1 MKNQSLARRLTFAFA
16 GLRTA
21 WHTESSFKVHV
32 LATVAVLAAL
42 AWWRPSALWCAVIV
56 LTVAA
61 VLAAEL
67 VNTAVEHL
75 ADHLHPEQHL
85 QIKIVKDCA
94 AGAVLVV
101 SLAAL
106 AVAVAFVYD
115 VVL

>member
-1 MKNQSLARRLTFAFA
+1 MKNQSFTRRLAFAFA

-21 WHTESSFKVHV
+21 WRTENSFKIHV
-32 LATVAVLAAL
+32 VATVVVVAAM
-42 AWWRPSALWCAVIV
+42 AWLRPPPVWWAVIL

-67 VNTAVEHL
+67 VNTAIEYL
-75 ADHLHPEQHL
+75 ADHLHPEQHP

-94 AGAVLVV
+94 AGAVLVS
-101 SLAAL
+101 SLVAL
-106 AVAVAFVYD
+106 AVAAVFVYD

>member
-1 MKNQSLARRLTFAFA
+1 MKNQSFARRLTFAFA
-16 GLRTA
+16 GLWTA
-21 WHTESSFKVHV
+21 WRTENSFKVHV

-42 AWWRPSALWCAVIV
+42 VWWRPSALWCAVIV

-67 VNTAVEHL
+67 VNTAIEYL
-75 ADHLHPEQHL
+75 ADHLHPEQHP

-94 AGAVLVV
+94 AGAVLIV

-106 AVAVAFVYD
+106 AVAAAFVYD